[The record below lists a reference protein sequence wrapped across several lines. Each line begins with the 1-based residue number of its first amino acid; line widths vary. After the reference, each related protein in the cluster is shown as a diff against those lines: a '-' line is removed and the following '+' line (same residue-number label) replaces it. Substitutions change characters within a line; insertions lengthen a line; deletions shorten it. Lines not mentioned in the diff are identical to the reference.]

1 MGKNLKEVE
10 TKITKI
16 FFGKKKTPANFKK
29 KDIFTLSRVDSVAII
44 KIILTLEKTFNIQLS
59 DKDIFSKKFR
69 TISGIVTIV
78 FKKLSKR

>member
-69 TISGIVTIV
+69 SISGITEIIINRLNR
-78 FKKLSKR
+78 F